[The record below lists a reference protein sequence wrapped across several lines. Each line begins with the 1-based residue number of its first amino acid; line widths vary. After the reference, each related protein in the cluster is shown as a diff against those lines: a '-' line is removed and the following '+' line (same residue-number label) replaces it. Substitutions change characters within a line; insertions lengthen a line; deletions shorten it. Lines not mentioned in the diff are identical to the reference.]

1 MKALALFAAVSCA
14 VAAPA
19 QSGWRDLAGQ
29 PAPALDA
36 ETWLNTD
43 GSPTLDSLKGKVWLL
58 YFFATT

>member
-1 MKALALFAAVSCA
+1 MKSLAVLAATFA

-19 QSGWRDLAGQ
+19 QSGWLDLAGQ

-36 ETWLNTD
+36 ETWLNAD
-43 GSPTLDSLKGKVWLL
+43 GSPTLDELEGKVWLL